1 MESLTSPS
9 LNLLFITIL
18 TLFLFISHVHSISG
32 SSVPQAYTNFVKKSC
47 NTTTYPPVCL
57 KTLAPHASSI
67 KTNPLSLC
75 KYALKVAIQ
84 ATRDSSTTV
93 SKLAKRKDIPS
104 TEARAVKECIGDL
117 KDAVYQL
124 KQTVEAMGHLKDA
137 DREFQWANAKTYA
150 SAAITDA
157 ETCVDEFLDRKVD
170 PVVKNKIKGCVS
182 DVEKLIS
189 NALSLIN
196 HLY

>member
-1 MESLTSPS
+1 MEVLTI
-9 LNLLFITIL
+9 FTV
-18 TLFLFISHVHSISG
+18 LFLFVSHVHPTSG
-32 SSVPQAYTNFVKKSC
+32 SSSTVLQTYTSYIKNSC
-47 NTTTYPPVCL
+47 NTTTYPAVCI

-75 KYALKVAIQ
+75 NYALKEAIQ

-93 SKLAKRKDIPS
+93 SKLAKQKNIPS
-104 TEARAVKECIGDL
+104 TEARAVKECISDL

-124 KQTVEAMGHLKDA
+124 RQTVSAMGHLKDA
-137 DREFQWANAKTYA
+137 DREFEWANAKTYA

>member
-1 MESLTSPS
+1 MEVL
-9 LNLLFITIL
+9 TIL
-18 TLFLFISHVHSISG
+18 TILLLFVSHVHPTSG
-32 SSVPQAYTNFVKKSC
+32 SSSTVSQTYTNYVVKSC
-47 NTTTYPPVCL
+47 NTTTYPAVCI

-67 KTNPLSLC
+67 RTNPLKLC
-75 KYALKVAIQ
+75 NYALREAIQ

-93 SKLAKRKDIPS
+93 SKLAKQKNIPS
-104 TEARAVKECIGDL
+104 TEARAVKECISDL

-124 KQTVEAMGHLKDA
+124 RQTVNAMGHLKDG
-137 DREFQWANAKTYA
+137 DREFEWANARTYA

-170 PVVKNKIKGCVS
+170 PAVKNKIKGCVS